1 MEAPNLPS
9 FFKSGKARQFN
20 YRPFYYDKEKEE
32 RALRRKQYANPENDS
47 KDGESKG
54 KTQHS
59 NLRRQWANAKSVNRI
74 KTSSNQRLIFIIV
87 GLLALTWWFYRDLL
101 Q

>member
-9 FFKSGKARQFN
+9 FFKSGKARRFH

-32 RALRRKQYANPENDS
+32 RELRRKQYANTEGDS
-47 KDGESKG
+47 KDIEATG
-54 KTQHS
+54 KSYHS
-59 NLRRQWANAKSVNRI
+59 NFKGQWGNANSVNRI

-87 GLLALTWWFYRDLL
+87 GLLALCWWFYRDLL